1 MLHISNLHP
10 KKHQQL
16 PGTKALAGSST
27 SAIRIGFHQ
36 VKKSQEKNKKQKIA
50 AYKINRAVK
59 VVELI
64 FENQNIIRHWE

>member
-16 PGTKALAGSST
+16 PGTTALAGRST

-36 VKKSQEKNKKQKIA
+36 VKKSQEKNKKA
-50 AYKINRAVK
+50 
-59 VVELI
+59 
-64 FENQNIIRHWE
+64 ENSSLQN